1 MEIQYVWDIEI
12 DGIEI
17 YLDRSGVGQGWVN
30 ADSDNTPANI
40 VDEIACEI
48 RHRGVKETDRFTAS
62 NGMRY
67 RW

>member
-1 MEIQYVWDIEI
+1 M
-12 DGIEI
+12 EI

-30 ADSDNTPANI
+30 ADSDNTPSDI
-40 VDEIACEI
+40 ITEIACEI
-48 RHRGVKETDRFTAS
+48 RDGGVEETDCFIAS